1 VDRVFSQAVLNGVYS
16 FHASASSYADFW
28 NHSYSH
34 GITLTRSQIWQA
46 FVQESIRT
54 ISSSSNNDL
63 TLRDNL
69 GINDVTSEAYAIL
82 GENGVIRSA
91 NHHSC
96 SECTHDYRD
105 TADMIPDAGNDPAAL
120 VGIDEQRIVPELH
133 GPDADLAVRDAAA
146 ARRRAANPPAE
157 EDVEMPE
164 ALPVRMVVLD
174 GIVMG
179 HQVCQMLPRFKIN
192 N

>member
-1 VDRVFSQAVLNGVYS
+1 V
-16 FHASASSYADFW
+16 
-28 NHSYSH
+28 
-34 GITLTRSQIWQA
+34 
-46 FVQESIRT
+46 
-54 ISSSSNNDL
+54 
-63 TLRDNL
+63 
-69 GINDVTSEAYAIL
+69 
-82 GENGVIRSA
+82 
-91 NHHSC
+91 
-96 SECTHDYRD
+96 
-105 TADMIPDAGNDPAAL
+105 
-120 VGIDEQRIVPELH
+120 LH

-179 HQVCQMLPRFKIN
+179 HQVCQMLSRFKIN